1 MRTTIDIPDSLMKK
15 AKIKAAQEGVTLKKL
30 LIHCLEKELYEP
42 HPGHHE
48 APWKSLRGKGSA
60 GDLTPCESGFEGYS
74 GPDWHH
80 GMQIK
85 EPDS

>member
-15 AKIKAAQEGVTLKKL
+15 AKIKAVQEGVTLKKF
-30 LIHCLEKELYEP
+30 LIHCLEKELSEP
-42 HPGHHE
+42 HPGHQE
-48 APWKSLRGKGSA
+48 APWKSLRGKGST
-60 GDLTPCESGFEGYS
+60 GNLSPGESGFEGYS

-80 GMQIK
+80 GIQIN